1 MTTYQYKGEYQRVT
15 VEGITFNANQAA
27 ELTADQLKRLKASA
41 FGQHMLDNGALIEVA
56 KTKPNTTP
64 DAKPEPKTEP
74 KSELKPA
81 PRAAKPT
88 LKADA

>member
-15 VEGITFNANQAA
+15 VEGITFNTNQTT
-27 ELTADQLKRLKASA
+27 ELTADQVKRLKASA
-41 FGQHMLDNGALIEVA
+41 FGQHMLDSGALIEVA
-56 KTKPNTTP
+56 ETKPNTTP

-74 KSELKPA
+74 KTEPKPA
-81 PRAAKPT
+81 SRVAKPA